1 VAAVLLVTGQL
12 GVVVVEV
19 TEVVDD
25 WDETET
31 AAEVDEDGG
40 TVLTVVELVDLL
52 LPATAMY
59 APTIIMSITI
69 TTTPIIAPL
78 ARALCWPYFLLGML
92 VRIITLHERNQGFYT
107 TNIYFENR
115 IRFLYISI

>member
-1 VAAVLLVTGQL
+1 MWPPVLLVTGQL
-12 GVVVVEV
+12 GVVVVE
-19 TEVVDD
+19 TEDTP
-25 WDETET
+25 DEET
-31 AAEVDEDGG
+31 TVEVCVEGV